1 MGKKRTGVRAA
12 SNSSIRVT
20 FTYQGECCRELIPAS
35 PTQSNLDEILKWRN
49 EKLLPAIRSG
59 FFDYASWF
67 PESPKRHKFQATP
80 SIRFGA
86 YLKEWFDDHKTKYK
100 ASTLR
105 ANQLIIDNQL
115 IPAFGKYPIAELK
128 YIDIKKWFKKQKITQ
143 KTLNNKIA
151 LLNQALDEAVDDELI
166 PVNPLYGKK
175 LKGQNTV
182 SRKID
187 IDPFSTK
194 EVAEILNHCSGQQHN
209 LIHFAFSTGLRTS
222 EFIAVTW
229 NDIDWINNKINVNKA
244 RTADDR
250 IISYTKTVASYRWV
264 TLTTDVLKTLK
275 DQKQYTYLEGNEI
288 FHNPRTNKPWTGDK
302 PIRNQW
308 TTILKRAGVRYRYP
322 YQTRHTFATLAAT
335 AGENIGWISK
345 QMGHTNAG
353 FTYKT
358 YAGWIDDDAPEAGN
372 KFASI
377 LKQKPTIISPLKK
390 VKNRS

>member
-20 FTYQGECCRELIPAS
+20 FTYQKELCRELIQSTPS
-35 PTQSNLDEILKWRN
+35 ESNLEKTLIWRN
-49 EKLLPAIRSG
+49 EQLLPAIKNG
-59 FFDYASWF
+59 TFDYATWF
-67 PESPKRHKFQATP
+67 PKSPKRHKFQATP

-86 YLKEWFDDHKTKYK
+86 YLQEWFNLHKQDYK

-105 ANQLIIDNQL
+105 TNQLIIDNQL

-128 YIDIKKWFKKQKITQ
+128 YIDIKKWFKKQKNTQ
-143 KTLNNKIA
+143 KTLNNKLS

-166 PVNPLYGKK
+166 AVNPLYGKK
-175 LKGQNTV
+175 LKGQKTI

-187 IDPFSTK
+187 IDPCSSK
-194 EVAEILNHCSGQQHN
+194 EVFEILNHCEGQQHN
-209 LIHFAFSTGLRTS
+209 LFHFAFSTGLRTS
-222 EFIAVTW
+222 EYIAVTW
-229 NDIDWINNKINVNKA
+229 DDVDWINNRIKVDKA
-244 RTADDR
+244 LTADDK
-250 IISYTKTVASYRWV
+250 IASYTKTAASNRWV
-264 TLTTDVLKTLK
+264 KLLDDVVETLR
-275 DQKQYTYLEGNEI
+275 DQKQYTYLEGKEI

-335 AGENIGWISK
+335 SGENIGWISK

-377 LKQKPTIISPLKK
+377 LNSKSTIISPLKK
-390 VKNRS
+390 VEK